1 MVKLL
6 RYNLEPLTLNINDI
20 SRVSA
25 VHQSNIIVVM
35 KNKKEYTGY
44 LLQFQ

>member
-1 MVKLL
+1 MIKLL

-20 SRVSA
+20 DRVTA

-35 KNKKEYTGY
+35 KNHKEHTGY
-44 LLQFQ
+44 LLRFE